1 MSIFKKFVAPLL
13 AVALVAVMGVS
24 LLANTGTAHAAAIT
38 AGQGVVGG
46 GSLGTSTSKI
56 WSGTGLAT
64 KGLIGTAPTITETGV
79 TWATADTITLTH
91 AGYTL
96 SGVTAT
102 MSVQGTVV
110 AVGGAGSTVL
120 TITTTDVIASNQ
132 VISLSA
138 ANIALTAVSTDAVAI
153 AAIAP
158 GAGTT
163 LNLGVTA
170 LTTGRMLLGFQTT
183 STTFSAPLDMATPSL
198 SADTTATGGVLCALV
213 ADAAGAPVVTLPVT
227 FTVSLGVVSTGSA
240 KTVAALTA
248 SNGSAC
254 TNYRGGGGIAA
265 TDTAIASNSGS
276 AIVSTLAITVTAPA
290 GGTATKM
297 VITAPS
303 NMAVSA
309 SVTNTSPAYVS
320 PTQQTNV
327 AVQVQDAAGVGV
339 SSQVV
344 LITVDKGFIVAGF
357 NATACGAAKAVTS
370 TSTSQALTS
379 GGTAVPGG
387 ISLTYCANQLDAS
400 GSATMTVSNI
410 TTSMANV
417 TSTIATAGRPAKV
430 AATYAN
436 GVVSAVVTDA
446 NGNKVADGTQVQF
459 TISSTAGAVSNA
471 CTTTSSGASSS
482 AVSLN
487 SGSGTVIVT
496 ASWNESGALA
506 AGCVAANAVAQGGNA
521 GAVGSI
527 GTSLN
532 GAQGT
537 SSTVNIGS
545 VVTPPPSTPVTGA
558 GGGFAAA
565 PVYSASKLAQSV
577 FNGGSLVQ
585 LEAAVT
591 GGGGTGVWAQDSKGV
606 FLLDIIGGGFVN
618 DAFKAAFPTGF
629 SGVTAVT
636 VVGK

>member
-1 MSIFKKFVAPLL
+1 MSIFKKFVAPLV
-13 AVALVAVMGVS
+13 AVALVAVMGIS
-24 LLANTGTAHAAAIT
+24 LLTN
-38 AGQGVVGG
+38 
-46 GSLGTSTSKI
+46 
-56 WSGTGLAT
+56 
-64 KGLIGTAPTITETGV
+64 IGTAYAAAGAGTASTSFSGTIWNNSTAATTLPGITIAESG
-79 TWATADTITLTH
+79 TWAAADTVVITHTGLTSTAATGATCTNCTIAYA
-91 AGYTL
+91 AGT
-96 SGVTAT
+96 TT
-102 MSVQGTVV
+102 
-110 AVGGAGSTVL
+110 L
-120 TITTTDVIASNQ
+120 TITAVTAGADSIA
-132 VISLSA
+132 ISAINL
-138 ANIALTAVSTDAVAI
+138 AVSTSGVEATFTITVGSG
-153 AAIAP
+153 AAAAGSVTSNRLVV
-158 GAGTT
+158 GANPTI
-163 LNLGVTA
+163 
-170 LTTGRMLLGFQTT
+170 
-183 STTFSAPLDMATPSL
+183 STTAAPPINRTAQSV
-198 SADTTATGGVLCALV
+198 SADTTAAGISICGWV
-213 ADAAGAPVVTLPVT
+213 ADAAGALVVGLPVT
-227 FTVSLGVVSTGSA
+227 YTVSLGVVSTGAA
-240 KTVAALTA
+240 KTVAALTSA
-248 SNGSAC
+248 AGGSC
-254 TNYRGGGGIAA
+254 TNYRGGGGIVA
-265 TDTAIASNSGS
+265 TDTVIASNSS
-276 AIVSTLAITVTAPA
+276 AAIVSTLPISLTAPA

-303 NMAVSA
+303 NLAVSA
-309 SVTNTSPAYVS
+309 AVTNTSPAYVS

-327 AVQVQDAAGVGV
+327 AVQVQDSAGVGV

-357 NATACGAAKAVTS
+357 NAQACGSAKAVTA
-370 TSTSQALTS
+370 TSTSQALTF

-436 GVVSAVVTDA
+436 GVVSAIVTDA

-506 AGCVAANAVAQGGNA
+506 AGCVAATAVAQGGNT

-558 GGGFAAA
+558 GGFAAA

-577 FNGGSLVQ
+577 FNGGTVVQ

-591 GGGGTGVWAQDSKGV
+591 GGAGTGVWAQDSKGV
-606 FLLDIIGGGFVN
+606 FVLDIIGGGFVN